1 MFIVLATGC
10 KIVKVCSILSHSTKN
25 APRSKKFALPGD
37 LMDTAARISGH
48 SNSSEIRFR
57 YQAEDSPSEKGALA
71 ATSFY
76 GGQL

>member
-10 KIVKVCSILSHSTKN
+10 KSVKVCSILSHSTKN

-48 SNSSEIRFR
+48 SNSLEIQYR
-57 YQAEDSPSEKGALA
+57 YQAGVLPLLKKAH
-71 ATSFY
+71 
-76 GGQL
+76 